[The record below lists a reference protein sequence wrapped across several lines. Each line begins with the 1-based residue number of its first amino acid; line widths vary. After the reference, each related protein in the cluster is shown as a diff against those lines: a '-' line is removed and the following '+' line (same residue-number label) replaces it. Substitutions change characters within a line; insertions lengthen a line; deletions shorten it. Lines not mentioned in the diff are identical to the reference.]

1 MPHPLIRPVRKKTY
15 DPLFGGHAMGII
27 FICLGILM
35 VGLFFYNQSSHKQLL
50 DTGVITDATVVNVIR
65 HDTGSGRKRHTQYYP
80 VIRFTDTAGNEQ
92 LIQMTCSTGPGLK
105 KGDSLSIVYA
115 PGNPEKMDLVQ
126 PQHTSGTL
134 ILAIAGGICSLVG
147 LGIIG
152 ANIHQSRK
160 A

>member
-1 MPHPLIRPVRKKTY
+1 MMPSRIRT
-15 DPLFGGHAMGII
+15 
-27 FICLGILM
+27 
-35 VGLFFYNQSSHKQLL
+35 Q
-50 DTGVITDATVVNVIR
+50 ATVIR
-65 HDTGSGRKRHTQYYP
+65 IIEDDSGSGRKRHTQYYP

-115 PGNPEKMDLVQ
+115 PGNPEKMDQVH

-160 A
+160 S

>member
-1 MPHPLIRPVRKKTY
+1 MPHPLIRPVRRKTH
-15 DPLFGGHAMGII
+15 DPLFGGHGMGII
-27 FICLGILM
+27 FLCVGILM
-35 VGLFFYNQSSHKQLL
+35 IGVNCYNQRQHQQLL
-50 DTGVITDATVVNVIR
+50 DTGIRTQATVIR
-65 HDTGSGRKRHTQYYP
+65 IIEDDSGSGRKRFTHYYP
-80 VIRFTDTAGNEQ
+80 VVRFADTVGNEQ
-92 LIQMTCSTGPGLK
+92 LIEMTTDAGAGMKP
-105 KGDSLSIVYA
+105 GDSVSIVYA

-160 A
+160 S

>member
-1 MPHPLIRPVRKKTY
+1 MPHPLIRPVRKKTH

-27 FICLGILM
+27 FLCVGILM
-35 VGLFFYNQSSHKQLL
+35 IGVNCYNQHQQLL
-50 DTGVITDATVVNVIR
+50 DTGIRTQATVIR
-65 HDTGSGRKRHTQYYP
+65 IIEHDSGSGRKRHTHYYP

-92 LIQMTCSTGPGLK
+92 LIEMTTDAGAGMKPG
-105 KGDSLSIVYA
+105 DAVSIVYT

-160 A
+160 S